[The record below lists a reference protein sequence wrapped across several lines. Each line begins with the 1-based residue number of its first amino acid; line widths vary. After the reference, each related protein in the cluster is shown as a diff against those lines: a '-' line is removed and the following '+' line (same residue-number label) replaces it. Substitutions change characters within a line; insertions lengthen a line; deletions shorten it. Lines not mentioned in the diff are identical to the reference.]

1 MPGGDVDD
9 NEAVETLT
17 VEAAEAM
24 AAAQVESDL
33 LKNMTSATKLTAAA
47 THAHRFGP
55 PTVEVQG
62 KIETVRDKAALKKLK
77 EKEKRDKLK
86 GGDQSTPP
94 PRAPKGKGSGR
105 NGRGRNGRGRN
116 GRWRKEVDLAD
127 DEDTDDDAD
136 PSPPVPSGTGGPAAA
151 AKAAAAAKTAAAKAA
166 AAAAAAAAADAD
178 AKELIKL
185 REKVSALEKEKEK
198 RGHNPPDGAA
208 REQPSSTRPTKRAKQ
223 EQFEAE
229 CSVPLPPGWTAHER
243 AGKTFYFERSTGKKQ
258 WKHPL
263 AKGEESDSPSPPPP
277 PPPQRVRTSP
287 PPLPPPLATAA
298 GSSTMQPMR
307 QHQSPRMQMLM
318 LQETIR
324 AKQRELAYEQN
335 SRVQGLL
342 ASEIGRLEVMLEH
355 QCRHETCFGEKV
367 GIL

>member
-116 GRWRKEVDLAD
+116 GRPRKEVDLAD

-151 AKAAAAAKTAAAKAA
+151 AKAAAAAKTGAAKAA

-198 RGHNPPDGAA
+198 RGQNPPDGAA

-277 PPPQRVRTSP
+277 PPQRVRTSP

-307 QHQSPRMQMLM
+307 QHQSPRMKMLM